1 MTFSLDELEDIWETY
16 QAYGSTNNS
25 KVLAKI
31 STQYTYCHLCNH
43 LISNNQFQKHFDS
56 HDDHYID
63 SPFLLD

>member
-1 MTFSLDELEDIWETY
+1 MNFTLEELEDIWETY
-16 QAYGSTNNS
+16 QVYGSTNNS

-43 LISNNQFQKHFDS
+43 LISKNQFQKHFDS

>member
-1 MTFSLDELEDIWETY
+1 MYFTIQELEDIWETY

-25 KVLAKI
+25 KVLSKI

-43 LISNNQFQKHFDS
+43 LISNNKFQKHFDS

>member
-1 MTFSLDELEDIWETY
+1 MTFSLDELEEIWETY

-31 STQYTYCHLCNH
+31 ATEYSYCHLCNH
-43 LISNNQFQKHFDS
+43 LIPNNQFQIHSDF
-56 HDDHYID
+56 HDDHYTD

>member
-1 MTFSLDELEDIWETY
+1 MNFTLEELEDIWETY

-31 STQYTYCHLCNH
+31 ATQYTYCHLCNH
-43 LISNNQFQKHFDS
+43 LIENNKFQKHFDS
-56 HDDHYID
+56 HHDHYID